1 MGRRG
6 AGEQT
11 ETADARKPW
20 GSLSSL
26 VPGWRSPT
34 MLSVFTTT
42 NNKMVLWRKRQKRRE
57 DAHCSS
63 ITAICFCRIS
73 CCETG
78 HGHKPSIGFLKR
90 NYNHDWQGIEMGP
103 PQRVGLMWC
112 SRHREIND
120 RADKRIA

>member
-1 MGRRG
+1 MGGGQLGRRG

-42 NNKMVLWRKRQKRRE
+42 NNKNGPVEKE
-57 DAHCSS
+57 TEAEGGCSLL
-63 ITAICFCRIS
+63 I
-73 CCETG
+73 
-78 HGHKPSIGFLKR
+78 
-90 NYNHDWQGIEMGP
+90 NYSHLLLQDIM
-103 PQRVGLMWC
+103 L
-112 SRHREIND
+112 
-120 RADKRIA
+120 